1 MLHTIADSKA
11 QGHYKGGD
19 RNGRSVGNSGMVRGE
34 LSVGVWNEIRVLH
47 MSTQRSQQNQ
57 PQQ

>member
-34 LSVGVWNEIRVLH
+34 LSVGV
-47 MSTQRSQQNQ
+47 
-57 PQQ
+57 